1 MVKEKAIELTTC
13 PDFIASK
20 GWLDKFKIR
29 YNLDIAKEAT
39 ATCLN
44 PGSKPSK
51 HKTEDLVSESD
62 EKSESTPQLVRP

>member
-29 YNLDIAKEAT
+29 YNLDIAKET
-39 ATCLN
+39 GTSN
-44 PGSKPSK
+44 HNSMQRVTK
-51 HKTEDLVSESD
+51 HKTEEAASD
-62 EKSESTPQLVRP
+62 SDDD